1 MPACASGLCWPC
13 SASPSSTSPGC
24 TSHRRLGQLRG
35 LSLTLSGLSPCSLEF
50 NSTQPNTTT
59 IHFQVRCINQF
70 PTSSKTCFESSSCF
84 RSRTIVIWLI
94 FLIPSEMEVPG
105 WHDGFSGWSLAGY
118 VVSINGVF
126 LFNNIVILPTI
137 RKYRNK
143 NSWVVEY
150 SIELFISFSH
160 QSYHDDI
167 CQRDWMSHSIVWEKR
182 NLPFV
187 YNDNNETMMLFVI
200 CIVHPPCVPCNT
212 FGEQWEI

>member
-1 MPACASGLCWPC
+1 M
-13 SASPSSTSPGC
+13 
-24 TSHRRLGQLRG
+24 
-35 LSLTLSGLSPCSLEF
+35 
-50 NSTQPNTTT
+50 
-59 IHFQVRCINQF
+59 
-70 PTSSKTCFESSSCF
+70 
-84 RSRTIVIWLI
+84 IWLI

-118 VVSINGVF
+118 VVSIIGVF

-150 SIELFISFSH
+150 SIELFISFSL
-160 QSYHDDI
+160 QLYHDDI
-167 CQRDWMSHSIVWEKR
+167 SQRDWMSHSIVWEKR

-187 YNDNNETMMLFVI
+187 YNDNNETKMLFVI

-212 FGEQWEI
+212 FGEQREIYEWIGLFRGALFFFQGGAFFLSGGRCFYFRGHFLGLEKSTAKFRGA